1 MSTSKTKNTL
11 PLFSLLLLSFF
22 ANSVYANVIIHSTR
36 IIYPENEKEIVVSLE
51 NKGTKP
57 ALVQSWIDDGNT
69 NAKIKQMDVP
79 FIILPPVSRIEPSQG
94 QSLRISYTGKSLPAD
109 RESVF
114 WFNNLDI
121 PPASEN
127 KSGNEMQMAFRSRIK
142 LFFRPNAIKGT
153 TSNEAVE
160 MLLVTYPDEK
170 RKKINIQNNSPL
182 YITISSVDILRG
194 EKTVTSLEGK
204 MIPPFSSE
212 SYVTKE
218 IASGEGYTTVI
229 SYINDY
235 GAKVKKKFN

>member
-1 MSTSKTKNTL
+1 MVILRMKKT
-11 PLFSLLLLSFF
+11 FFLLLIFSF
-22 ANSVYANVIIHSTR
+22 ASNVYANVIIHSTR
-36 IIYPENEKEIVVSLE
+36 IIYPENEKEVIVSLE

-69 NAKIKQMDVP
+69 NAKINQMDIP
-79 FIILPPVSRIEPSQG
+79 FVILPPVSRIEPSQG

-109 RESVF
+109 RESIF

-127 KSGNEMQMAFRSRIK
+127 SKGNEMQMAFRSRIK
-142 LFFRPNAIKGT
+142 LFFRPEAIKDT
-153 TSNEAVE
+153 TSNEALE
-160 MLLVTYPDEK
+160 MLTVTYPDEN
-170 RKKINIQNNSPL
+170 RRKINIQNNSPL
-182 YITISSVDILRG
+182 YITISSINIVRG
-194 EKTVTSLEGK
+194 EKIMASLEGR

-212 SYVTKE
+212 LYVTKNP
-218 IASGEGYTTVI
+218 ASGEGYTTVI